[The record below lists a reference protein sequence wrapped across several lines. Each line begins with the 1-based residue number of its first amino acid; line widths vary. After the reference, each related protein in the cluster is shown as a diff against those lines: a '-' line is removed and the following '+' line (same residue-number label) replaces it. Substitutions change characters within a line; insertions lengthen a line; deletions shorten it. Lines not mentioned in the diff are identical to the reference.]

1 MVIRNLDVL
10 FNPKSI
16 AVVGAT
22 ETKLKWGSIVFSNIL
37 DGGYKGT
44 VYPVSSTNESV
55 YGLKAYKSIKDI
67 PDRVDVVFIATPA
80 KTVINILK
88 DCVDKKIQNVVVISS
103 GFSEVGVDGVLLEK
117 ELIDFALK
125 HSINLVGP
133 NTMGMSNVNLS
144 LFGTGGHPR
153 PKPGTIS
160 IIAQSGNVGNQMML
174 WAELEGFGIGKF
186 VGSGNEAVLKVEDYL
201 EYFNNDAD
209 TSVILMYLEGVD
221 NGRKFID
228 IAKNTCLKKPVIALK
243 AGRTAGG
250 SRAAASH
257 TGAMA
262 GSFRIFES
270 VMKQTGMMA
279 AMNPTEL
286 LELAAAFDSYP
297 LPKGNRI
304 GILTL
309 GGGWGVITADECEEH
324 DLAIPPLPE
333 EIKKTFDKKLPS
345 FWSRANP
352 VDLVGQ
358 PDPILFKESIEVMV
372 SSDAFDA
379 LIVLGLV
386 GSAKYGGMRPLKAV
400 ERLGYVSKEEI
411 AIIEQATTTVEK
423 QILDTILTMMN
434 QYDKPIYPVSLATLP
449 DDDTV
454 YTMPGSKYKVIVYR
468 TPEMAVFCLSKQYQY
483 SRYLQM
489 RWDEKE
495 YRNSGTAS

>member
-1 MVIRNLDVL
+1 MAKKNLEML

-22 ETKLKWGSIVFSNIL
+22 ETKLKWGSIVISNIL

-44 VYPVSSTNESV
+44 VYPVSSTSETV
-55 YGLKAYKSIKDI
+55 YGLKAYKSLKDI
-67 PDRVDVVFIATPA
+67 PGRVDVVFIATPA
-80 KTVINILK
+80 KTVLNILH
-88 DCVDKKIQNVVVISS
+88 DCVDKDIHNIVVISS
-103 GFSEVGVDGVLLEK
+103 GFSEVGSDGVRLEK
-117 ELIDFALK
+117 ELIDFATE
-125 HSINLVGP
+125 HSLNLVGP
-133 NTMGMSNVNLS
+133 NTMGMSNVRIN

-160 IIAQSGNVGNQMML
+160 IIAQSGNVGNQIML

-201 EYFNNDAD
+201 EYLNNDAD

-221 NGRKFID
+221 DGKKFINT
-228 IAKNTCLKKPVIALK
+228 AKKTCLKKPVIALK

-270 VMKQTGMMA
+270 VMKQTGIMM

-286 LELAAAFDSYP
+286 LELSAAFDSYP
-297 LPKGNRI
+297 LPKGNRV

-324 DLAIPPLPE
+324 GLVIPPLPE
-333 EIKKTFDKKLPS
+333 EIKNTFDKKLPP
-345 FWSRANP
+345 FWSKANP

-358 PDPILFKESIEVMV
+358 PDPILYRDAIEIMV

-379 LIVLGLV
+379 IIVLGIV
-386 GSAKYGGMRPLKAV
+386 GSAKFGGMRPLNAV
-400 ERLGYVSKEEI
+400 QRLGYISKEEFTV
-411 AIIEQATTTVEK
+411 IEKATLLVEK
-423 QILDTILTMMN
+423 QMLDTILTMMEKHN
-434 QYDKPIYPVSLATLP
+434 KPIYPVSLAMLP

-454 YTMPGSKYKVIVYR
+454 YSMKESKHKVIVYR

-489 RWDEKE
+489 RLNNREL
-495 YRNSGTAS
+495 S